1 MSEKFC
7 FIEDTPPEVKILKV
21 QYEVTKAD
29 FDLDIDLLVH
39 DDKENQLTSVR
50 RRKGRS
56 VDIVPTETSYI
67 EICFSNTYSRL
78 SSKHVYVSIKSVKS
92 EPLNHADVHKDH
104 DDSLEDILDFESIS
118 ASKRSISNLTNSIKS
133 NLDESESSLSYLA
146 ASIKQDE
153 SIILACKNRIDFWAK
168 WNLIISISI
177 FIRQLLAIKHQFI
190 SRIEGNLSR
199 RMSRVSV

>member
-92 EPLNHADVHKDH
+92 EPLNHADVYKDH

>member
-7 FIEDTPPEVKILKV
+7 FIEDTPPEVKLFKV